1 MLVLRIPSKKELG
14 FTIVELLVVIVVLA
28 ILAAITIVAYN
39 GIQDRAKAAQAM
51 SGAEQYIHALQVY
64 AADKGAY
71 PITTN
76 IACFDGTI
84 ACHTSANLTASTA
97 LLNGLKLYAS
107 GIPITMP
114 YNTTLFT
121 NASTTDAGGGTYNG
135 YYILFSIPV
144 SQTCPGGVS
153 GMTYLNTSVSGAVRS
168 CRYAMPTP

>member
-1 MLVLRIPSKKELG
+1 MITLRMPFKKESG
-14 FTIVELLVVIVVLA
+14 FTIVELLIVIVVLA

-51 SGAEQYIHALQVY
+51 SGAEQYIRALQVY

-71 PITTN
+71 PTTIN
-76 IACFDGTI
+76 IACFDGTV
-84 ACHTSANLTASTA
+84 ACNGAANAAASTA

-107 GIPITMP
+107 GIPIAMP
-114 YNTTLFT
+114 YTTTLFT
-121 NASTTDAGGGTYNG
+121 NASTTDAGGGTYTG

-144 SQTCPGGVS
+144 SQACPAGVS
-153 GMTYLNTSVSGAVRS
+153 GMTYLNTSVSGSVRS